1 MVVAFYPGI
10 LPFVFSPEHQ
20 AHSVL
25 KLVKIQISF
34 EPCFLSWLAVS
45 ITTWSSASHS
55 LKILL
60 LAPTLLFFPC
70 LCEFVLEKNKIFFFS
85 LWFQWCLGMEQ
96 NQMCRFSPSFQPKG
110 YISFDFILKMKLLRE
125 CIYLDCDLSYLI
137 FKLSICPSYSFV
149 LFPLFK
155 GLKHYI
161 LNCVFFFLDDSLSSP
176 NKFLIFKNFGA

>member
-20 AHSVL
+20 AHPVL
-25 KLVKIQISF
+25 KLVKIRISF

-70 LCEFVLEKNKIFFFS
+70 LCEFVLEKNKIFFFFSVVLVVFRDGTKSDVQIQS
-85 LWFQWCLGMEQ
+85 LIPTQRLH
-96 NQMCRFSPSFQPKG
+96 
-110 YISFDFILKMKLLRE
+110 II
-125 CIYLDCDLSYLI
+125 
-137 FKLSICPSYSFV
+137 
-149 LFPLFK
+149 
-155 GLKHYI
+155 
-161 LNCVFFFLDDSLSSP
+161 
-176 NKFLIFKNFGA
+176 